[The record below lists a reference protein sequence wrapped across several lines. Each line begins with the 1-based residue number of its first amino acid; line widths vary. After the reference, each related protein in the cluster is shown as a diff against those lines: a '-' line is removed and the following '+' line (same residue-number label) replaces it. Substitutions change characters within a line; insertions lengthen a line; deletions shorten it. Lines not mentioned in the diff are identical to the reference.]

1 MRTGPRTG
9 VVCPGRLGNVERK
22 DFGSW
27 LEGPPQLSNQEW
39 PGKRLGRPEK
49 GPGSVARIG
58 RRVAA
63 LLLDWGIAM
72 LISLIFFN
80 SDPTANLVIFAATQM
95 LFVGV
100 TGHSIGHR
108 VFGMQVQ
115 GLDGSAVKPLTGII
129 RTALLCLVIPVLFS
143 DSDQRGYHDRVG
155 KTILVRI

>member
-1 MRTGPRTG
+1 MAH
-9 VVCPGRLGNVERK
+9 PGSLVDVERK

-39 PGKRLGRPEK
+39 PGKRLGRPES

-58 RRVAA
+58 RRVGA
-63 LLLDWGIAM
+63 LLVDWGIAM
-72 LISLIFFN
+72 LISLIFFKA
-80 SDPTANLVIFAATQM
+80 DTTANLVIFAAMQM

-108 VFGMQVQ
+108 IFGMQVQ
-115 GLDGSAVKPLTGII
+115 GMDGTAVKPLTGII
-129 RTALLCLVIPVLFS
+129 RTLLICLVIPPLLS
-143 DSDQRGYHDRVG
+143 DSDQRGYHDRLG

>member
-1 MRTGPRTG
+1 M
-9 VVCPGRLGNVERK
+9 ERK

-72 LISLIFFN
+72 LISFFFFK
-80 SDPTANLVIFAATQM
+80 SDPTANLIIFAATQM

-115 GLDGSAVKPLTGII
+115 GLDGSAVKPLTGIV
-129 RTALLCLVIPVLFS
+129 RTLLICLVVPVLFS
-143 DSDQRGYHDRVG
+143 DSDQRGYHDRLG